1 MIKGKKGLLKKKSV
15 YDWLAH
21 LYLDPLGRHHPLY
34 PPLCC
39 WLCDPFYR
47 VFSFLFRF
55 LAFAGCLSFC
65 GSHLRLWLRLWFAHP
80 VVTAPF
86 SRPIATIIRR
96 SLRPKLHLVLI
107 YRQVRGVGT

>member
-21 LYLDPLGRHHPLY
+21 LYSTRLDAIIPFT
-34 PPLCC
+34 PPFCR

-47 VFSFLFRF
+47 VFSSFFKF

-65 GSHLRLWLRLWFAHP
+65 GSHLRLWLCLWFAHP

-107 YRQVRGVGT
+107 YRQVRGVGI